1 MFQVSLGSLMVAAL
15 ISPDIH
21 VLLLQDLDS
30 IRQALDGLGSK
41 VEVIFHFSDT
51 WQHQECNGD
60 IT

>member
-1 MFQVSLGSLMVAAL
+1 MAAAL

-41 VEVIFHFSDT
+41 VEVVFYFSDT
-51 WQHQECNGD
+51 WQHQECNAG

>member
-1 MFQVSLGSLMVAAL
+1 MAAAL
-15 ISPDIH
+15 ISPGIH

-41 VEVIFHFSDT
+41 VEVASCFPDT
-51 WQHQECNGD
+51 WQHQEYNAG